1 VRPGASTTVAETDA
15 ASRPLT
21 LDRAQRDALQRLV
34 MDLEL
39 GEWAARGF
47 ALDAPDPD
55 AQQAR
60 RRRIECAFALLDDL
74 GWDTEDAREVFE
86 VRPHEHLAEALLQW
100 RLWQIQAIED
110 VHRER
115 TLGAPVAETA
125 PVLLDVAARLGVVA
139 GLLQRLGDGRLRA
152 AT

>member
-1 VRPGASTTVAETDA
+1 MRAPPGTVGGTDDP
-15 ASRPLT
+15 SRSLT
-21 LDRAQRDALQRLV
+21 LDRAQRDTLQRLV

-47 ALDAPDPD
+47 ALDAPDPA

-74 GWDTEDAREVFE
+74 GWTTSDPREVFR
-86 VRPHEHLAEALLQW
+86 VRAREGLEEALLQW
-100 RLWQIQAIED
+100 RTWQIEAIED

-115 TLGAPVAETA
+115 RAGAPVAETA
-125 PVLLDVAARLGVVA
+125 PVLLQAAERLGVVA
-139 GLLQRLGDGRLRA
+139 GMLQRLDNRLRA
-152 AT
+152 APG